1 MAMRGDGAM
10 GYRGMMRRGA
20 LAVGALALIGAA
32 ACGGE
37 AKGASGPASELLA
50 VATDGTVTIVA
61 KDNVFQPKAF
71 TAPANQPV
79 TLTLDNKGAAI
90 HNWAIAGEK
99 GPDGKEFQTALIQ
112 SGQQGTASF
121 TLPAGTYDFYCP
133 VHPVEM
139 RGKLTVR

>member
-1 MAMRGDGAM
+1 MATRGDGGM
-10 GYRGMMRRGA
+10 GYRGMMRRAA
-20 LAVGALALIGAA
+20 LAVGAVALLGAA

-37 AKGASGPASELLA
+37 AKGASEPAGGPLTVGA
-50 VATDGTVTIVA
+50 DGTVTITA
-61 KDNVFQPKAF
+61 KDNVFAPKAF
-71 TAPANQPV
+71 NAPANQVV

-112 SGQQGTASF
+112 AGQQGTASF